1 MKNST
6 FITRVVLKNYKS
18 IAACDVRL
26 QPLTFLVGRNGAGKS
41 NFLDAL
47 RFVADALNLDL
58 GHAIRDRG
66 GINDIR
72 RRSRGHPNHFSIRLE
87 FALPEGFTGHY
98 TLQIRTCSPGGY
110 EIQTE
115 ECRIQNKLC
124 LTSEEYFRVESGTVT
139 DTSVEVAPAAASDR
153 LYLVNASGLPEFRP
167 VYDAF
172 SRMGFYNLNPDK
184 IRDLQAP
191 DPGDMMSR
199 DGSNLASV
207 FAQLSPAVKI
217 DIEEYLALVVPDIRE
232 VNVKTLGPKQT
243 LAFRQKVAADKYPWE
258 FFANNMSDGTLR
270 ALGILVALFQGNHEG
285 QKRMSLV
292 GIEEPEIALHPAAA
306 GVLLD
311 GFRDAAHRTQV
322 IVTSHSPDL
331 LDDKHLDVNSILA
344 VKANDGNT
352 AIAPV
357 DEVGRSVL
365 HDRLFTVGELLSL
378 DQLQPDPNQTP
389 LVNRAKF
396 KQLNLF
402 DSNKRDTDQKE
413 KKGTRE

>member
-26 QPLTFLVGRNGAGKS
+26 QPLTFLVGRNGTGKS

-98 TLQIRTCSPGGY
+98 ALQIRTCSPGGY

-270 ALGILVALFQGNHEG
+270 V
-285 QKRMSLV
+285 R
-292 GIEEPEIALHPAAA
+292 
-306 GVLLD
+306 
-311 GFRDAAHRTQV
+311 
-322 IVTSHSPDL
+322 
-331 LDDKHLDVNSILA
+331 
-344 VKANDGNT
+344 
-352 AIAPV
+352 
-357 DEVGRSVL
+357 
-365 HDRLFTVGELLSL
+365 
-378 DQLQPDPNQTP
+378 
-389 LVNRAKF
+389 
-396 KQLNLF
+396 
-402 DSNKRDTDQKE
+402 
-413 KKGTRE
+413 